1 MKTKFFAALIAMIA
15 IFICGPA
22 NAQKMTIT
30 SPQEYYPP
38 ANFSGEMK
46 IEGEIKIGKINK
58 VIVNIKVLRDVEN
71 IKYHFKAVAGA
82 RLIVGES
89 DVFYNKLTKGQVLR
103 LSYSISFD
111 RAPAQILYIIRDNKG
126 GPHSRSISYNWVDE
140 DGKFWDHSQYLAQKA
155 SINYKNKIE
164 YRYDP
169 DEPLPLDQQ
178 NIQPGMITDEK
189 AKATRAAIE
198 EIRKTKGEISDY
210 EAIELLHNRI
220 ELFIRTGIEGQE
232 AIDILWQAREMTRQK
247 GGDYWKNVEKI
258 AKVRG
263 TKFFRYGNFNNGLNS
278 FGHGNDAC

>member
-1 MKTKFFAALIAMIA
+1 M
-15 IFICGPA
+15 G
-22 NAQKMTIT
+22 
-30 SPQEYYPP
+30 
-38 ANFSGEMK
+38 
-46 IEGEIKIGKINK
+46 
-58 VIVNIKVLRDVEN
+58 
-71 IKYHFKAVAGA
+71 GA
-82 RLIVGES
+82 RITQGERVINIGSVKAGQKVFRTINFIVDSVTAGITIVVMNGRELDYHHGERY
-89 DVFYNKLTKGQVLR
+89 D
-103 LSYSISFD
+103 I
-111 RAPAQILYIIRDNKG
+111 
-126 GPHSRSISYNWVDE
+126 VDE
-140 DGKFWDHSQYLAQKA
+140 EGTLWSLTGYLARNNERNFK
-155 SINYKNKIE
+155 KIE

-258 AKVRG
+258 AKGRG